1 MYRKTMDTYPA
12 QRYETKIETFDT
24 CMIDTTNQQRE
35 ISQTVSGQAT
45 SQTVEVENQE
55 NHEASA
61 LHQQHQQQQQQQES
75 QQPHQ
80 QDQPNQISPIQSNTQ
95 QSMTL
100 TPIRLPAILD
110 GEFFTVIR
118 VEDTNVTVRC
128 LQCQKHL
135 NGNLKSTG
143 NFLSHIKRVHPFM
156 VDKIKCKSNQ
166 RKPAMVYIDLSAEKC
181 PELVRTKRG
190 YRKCYKT
197 EECQPGNEETY
208 DQPSEWTE
216 SPLIRRRK
224 SEEAESTDLLK
235 ISHNNSFVME
245 DEFDAIGRNVA
256 AKLRNMRLDQRIIAE
271 KLLNDIL
278 FEAQLG
284 NLHRDSN
291 IHV

>member
-1 MYRKTMDTYPA
+1 MSLSTSRSWIHS
-12 QRYETKIETFDT
+12 QRRDA
-24 CMIDTTNQQRE
+24 TNQQRE
-35 ISQTVSGQAT
+35 LPQNVSGQT
-45 SQTVEVENQE
+45 TTQTVQVENQE
-55 NHEASA
+55 NHETSG
-61 LHQQHQQQQQQQES
+61 LHQQQSNQQES
-75 QQPHQ
+75 
-80 QDQPNQISPIQSNTQ
+80 PNQITQVQSNTQ
-95 QSMTL
+95 QGMIL
-100 TPIRLPAILD
+100 TPVRLPAILD

-118 VEDTNVTVRC
+118 VEDTNVTVKC
-128 LQCQKHL
+128 LQCQKLL

-166 RKPAMVYIDLSAEKC
+166 RKPAMVYIDLSADKC
-181 PELVRTKRG
+181 PEMVRTKRG
-190 YRKCYKT
+190 YRKCYKS
-197 EECQPGNEETY
+197 EDFQPGNEEMYEQQT
-208 DQPSEWTE
+208 EWSE
-216 SPLIRRRK
+216 SPLIRRRR
-224 SEEAESTDLLK
+224 SEEPESTDVWK
-235 ISHNNSFVME
+235 VSHNNSFVVE

>member
-1 MYRKTMDTYPA
+1 MNYKIMDTFST
-12 QRYETKIETFDT
+12 QRYETKIQSFDT
-24 CMIDTTNQQRE
+24 CMIDAANQQRE
-35 ISQTVSGQAT
+35 ISETVNGQAS
-45 SQTVEVENQE
+45 SQTIEVENQE
-55 NHEASA
+55 NHETSS
-61 LHQQHQQQQQQQES
+61 LHQPQHESEQQ
-75 QQPHQ
+75 HQ
-80 QDQPNQISPIQSNTQ
+80 QDQPNQISQLQSNTQ

-118 VEDTNVTVRC
+118 VEDSNVTVRC

-166 RKPAMVYIDLSAEKC
+166 RKPAMIYIDLSADKC
-181 PELVRTKRG
+181 PEIVRTKRR

-197 EECQPGNEETY
+197 DEWQPGNEEAY
-208 DQPSEWTE
+208 DQSSEWSE
-216 SPLIRRRK
+216 SPIIRRRK
-224 SEEAESTDLLK
+224 LEEAECSDLLK

>member
-1 MYRKTMDTYPA
+1 MHYKIMDTFST
-12 QRYETKIETFDT
+12 QRYETKIESFDT
-24 CMIDTTNQQRE
+24 CMIDAANQQRE
-35 ISQTVSGQAT
+35 ISETVSGQT
-45 SQTVEVENQE
+45 SQTAIENQE
-55 NHEASA
+55 NHENQ
-61 LHQQHQQQQQQQES
+61 QQHES
-75 QQPHQ
+75 EQHESEQHE
-80 QDQPNQISPIQSNTQ
+80 QDQPNQISQIQSNTQ
-95 QSMTL
+95 QNMTL

-118 VEDTNVTVRC
+118 VEDSNVTVRC

-156 VDKIKCKSNQ
+156 VDKIKCKANQ
-166 RKPAMVYIDLSAEKC
+166 RKPAMIYIDLSADKC
-181 PELVRTKRG
+181 PEIVRTKRG

-197 EECQPGNEETY
+197 DEWQAGNEEAD
-208 DQPSEWTE
+208 DQSNEWSEN
-216 SPLIRRRK
+216 PLIRRRK
-224 SEEAESTDLLK
+224 LDEAECSDLLK

>member
-1 MYRKTMDTYPA
+1 MESFPA
-12 QRYETKIETFDT
+12 QRYVNKIETFDT
-24 CMIDTTNQQRE
+24 CMIEAANQQRE
-35 ISQTVSGQAT
+35 INQPVGAQTPTQTVQ
-45 SQTVEVENQE
+45 VENQD
-55 NHEASA
+55 NHESQT
-61 LHQQHQQQQQQQES
+61 LHQQQQQQ
-75 QQPHQ
+75 PQ
-80 QDQPNQISPIQSNTQ
+80 QDQTNQITQIQSNIQ
-95 QSMTL
+95 QNMTL
-100 TPIRLPAILD
+100 TPVRLPAILD

-128 LQCQKHL
+128 LQCQKLL

-156 VDKIKCKSNQ
+156 VEKIKCKSNQ
-166 RKPAMVYIDLSAEKC
+166 RKPAMVYIDLSSDKCAEI
-181 PELVRTKRG
+181 VRTKRG

-197 EECQPGNEETY
+197 EECQPGNEEFY
-208 DQPSEWTE
+208 EQSPEWTDQT
-216 SPLIRRRK
+216 PVIRRRK
-224 SEEAESTDLLK
+224 SEEPESNDFLK
-235 ISHNNSFVME
+235 MPQNNSLVME

-271 KLLNDIL
+271 KLLSDIL

>member
-1 MYRKTMDTYPA
+1 MYHKIMDSFPA
-12 QRYETKIETFDT
+12 PRYETKIESFDT
-24 CMIDTTNQQRE
+24 CMIDATNQQRE
-35 ISQTVSGQAT
+35 ISQTVNEQSS
-45 SQTVEVENQE
+45 SQSIEVENQE
-55 NHEASA
+55 NHETPT
-61 LHQQHQQQQQQQES
+61 LHQQQQDSQQQ
-75 QQPHQ
+75 QQH
-80 QDQPNQISPIQSNTQ
+80 QDQPNQISQIQSNTQ

-166 RKPAMVYIDLSAEKC
+166 RKPAMVYIDLSADKC
-181 PELVRTKRG
+181 PELVKTKRG

-197 EECQPGNEETY
+197 EYQPGNDETY
-208 DQPSEWTE
+208 DQTNEWTE
-216 SPLIRRRK
+216 SPLSRRRK
-224 SEEAESTDLLK
+224 SEEGESTDLLK

-271 KLLNDIL
+271 KLLSDIL

>member
-1 MYRKTMDTYPA
+1 MDTFPA

-24 CMIDTTNQQRE
+24 CMIDATNQQRE
-35 ISQTVSGQAT
+35 LPQNVSGQT
-45 SQTVEVENQE
+45 TTQTVQVENQE
-55 NHEASA
+55 NHETSG
-61 LHQQHQQQQQQQES
+61 LHQQQSNQQES
-75 QQPHQ
+75 
-80 QDQPNQISPIQSNTQ
+80 PNQITQVQSNTQ
-95 QSMTL
+95 QGMIL
-100 TPIRLPAILD
+100 TPVRLPAILD

-118 VEDTNVTVRC
+118 VEDTNVTVKC
-128 LQCQKHL
+128 LQCQKLL

-166 RKPAMVYIDLSAEKC
+166 RKPAMVYIDLSADKC
-181 PELVRTKRG
+181 PEMVRTKRG
-190 YRKCYKT
+190 YRKCYKS
-197 EECQPGNEETY
+197 EDFQPGNEEMYEQQT
-208 DQPSEWTE
+208 EWSE
-216 SPLIRRRK
+216 SPLIRRRR
-224 SEEAESTDLLK
+224 SEEPESTDVWK
-235 ISHNNSFVME
+235 VSHNNSFVVE

>member
-1 MYRKTMDTYPA
+1 MYHKIMDTFPA
-12 QRYETKIETFDT
+12 QRFETKIESFDT
-24 CMIDTTNQQRE
+24 CMIDTTNSQRE
-35 ISQTVSGQAT
+35 ISQTVSGQA
-45 SQTVEVENQE
+45 SARSIELENQE
-55 NHEASA
+55 SHETPT
-61 LHQQHQQQQQQQES
+61 LHQQQQEQQ
-75 QQPHQ
+75 HQ
-80 QDQPNQISPIQSNTQ
+80 QDQPNQISQIQSNTQ

-156 VDKIKCKSNQ
+156 IDKIKCKSNQ
-166 RKPAMVYIDLSAEKC
+166 RKPAMVYIDLSADKC

-197 EECQPGNEETY
+197 EECQPANEETY
-208 DQPSEWTE
+208 DQSNEWSETPI
-216 SPLIRRRK
+216 SRRHK

>member
-1 MYRKTMDTYPA
+1 MHHKIMDTFPT

-24 CMIDTTNQQRE
+24 CMIDAANQQRD

-45 SQTVEVENQE
+45 FQTVEVENQE
-55 NHEASA
+55 NHETSS
-61 LHQQHQQQQQQQES
+61 LHQQQQES
-75 QQPHQ
+75 PQQHQ
-80 QDQPNQISPIQSNTQ
+80 PDQPNQISQIQSNTQ

-118 VEDTNVTVRC
+118 VEDSNVTVRC

-166 RKPAMVYIDLSAEKC
+166 RKPAMIYIDLTADKC
-181 PELVRTKRG
+181 PEIVRTKRG

-197 EECQPGNEETY
+197 EEWQPGNEESF
-208 DQPSEWTE
+208 DQSNEWTDT
-216 SPLIRRRK
+216 PVIRRHK
-224 SEEAESTDLLK
+224 SEEAECSDLLK
-235 ISHNNSFVME
+235 ISHNNSFVMV

>member
-1 MYRKTMDTYPA
+1 MDTYPA
-12 QRYETKIETFDT
+12 QRFETKIETFET
-24 CMIDTTNQQRE
+24 CMIDTTNQQQE
-35 ISQTVSGQAT
+35 ISQTSEQGS
-45 SQTVEVENQE
+45 SQSIEVENHE
-55 NHEASA
+55 NHDTST
-61 LHQQHQQQQQQQES
+61 LHQQQQGSPQQ
-75 QQPHQ
+75 H
-80 QDQPNQISPIQSNTQ
+80 QDQTNQISQIQSNAQ
-95 QSMTL
+95 QNMTL

-166 RKPAMVYIDLSAEKC
+166 RKPAMIYIDLSGDKC

-190 YRKCYKT
+190 YRKCYKSDY
-197 EECQPGNEETY
+197 QPANEETY
-208 DQPSEWTE
+208 DQSNEWSE
-216 SPLIRRRK
+216 SPLIRRQK
-224 SEEAESTDLLK
+224 SDEAESADLLK
-235 ISHNNSFVME
+235 ISHNNSFVVE